1 MITQRRITVL
11 TLVSMLLLSSRLLSA
26 QESSQQTTSTPSQ
39 ASSGQSQ
46 GNPDQDIEL
55 LRKDIRSQKKQ
66 VIAANM
72 NLTDKE
78 AEQFWPIYDQYTNEL
93 VAVNDKKYAAI
104 KQYAQNYDTLTDAQ
118 ALDLTKQALQV
129 DQDVAQLRMKYIP
142 IFGKAISGKKTA
154 LFFQLDRRLVMLID
168 IQLSSAIPLV
178 QQ

>member
-11 TLVSMLLLSSRLLSA
+11 TLVSMLLLSIGLLSA
-26 QESSQQTTSTPSQ
+26 QESSQQASSTQSQ

-72 NLTDKE
+72 NLTDQE
-78 AEQFWPIYDQYTNEL
+78 AEKFWPVYDQYTNEL
-93 VAVNDKKYAAI
+93 VATNNRKYGAI
-104 KQYAQNYDTLTDAQ
+104 KQYAQNYATLSDEQ

-142 IFGKAISGKKTA
+142 IFSKVISGKKTA